1 MNKAIDLKPTSA
13 DAYRY
18 RCSARIAKRDFTGA
32 ISDCSKTLSLN
43 PRYVDAYFARGNA
56 YNALSEW
63 GAGIA
68 DLTQT
73 IKLDPRA
80 SDAYNHRAWPYLILN
95 RNDLAYS
102 DAASYLRLEGA
113 TGENVSYVVLIAYF
127 AKKQAGEANAA
138 AILDEW
144 GPRIKSAA
152 WPYAV
157 IRYLRHEMNEQELLG
172 SAKDK
177 EQTIES
183 RAYLGMSLLLPGQ
196 REAALPHLNWVRE
209 NGSQEVYEC
218 GWTVECVAPF
228 GGRCEVTGG
237 SSTLGMSQVLRVTVN
252 GRDGNDTFRVRFAWM
267 KYMPAGCNTD
277 GVCRHTLQSQGIT
290 APVNVGANEAASYDV
305 QGTGGGVRVNVFVAA
320 GDVNGDAE
328 IINTATGEVT
338 SHVVIWFVEGDF

>member
-113 TGENVSYVVLIAYF
+113 TGESVSYVVLIAYF

-228 GGRCEVTGG
+228 GGRCEVTGD

-267 KYMPAGCNTD
+267 KIHAGRLQHRRRVPAHAAITRHHRAGERWSERGRFIRCSGNRRRRASKRFCGGRRREWGCANYQHCD
-277 GVCRHTLQSQGIT
+277 RRS
-290 APVNVGANEAASYDV
+290 NVTCCDL
-305 QGTGGGVRVNVFVAA
+305 VRR
-320 GDVNGDAE
+320 G
-328 IINTATGEVT
+328 
-338 SHVVIWFVEGDF
+338 